1 MWLCGGGVG
10 AEPEAADSDGLRPI
24 QDAMARLWAMI
35 LGLAPPVRP
44 RPMVVCRLMCRWAGE
59 CQQAADRQNG
69 WLPDWVRTAALRQ
82 QSGPLGD
89 DLRVGIE
96 LCLLR
101 DGS

>member
-1 MWLCGGGVG
+1 LCGGGVG
-10 AEPEAADSDGLRPI
+10 AEPEADSDGLRPI
-24 QDAMARLWAMI
+24 FDAMVRLWAMS

-44 RPMVVCRLMCRWAGE
+44 RPMVVCRLMCRRAGE

-69 WLPDWVRTAALRQ
+69 RLADWVRTAALRQ
-82 QSGPLGD
+82 QSGPLGN